1 MRRLDDEA
9 VNGGEHGGELS
20 LESLLCPVRGSTNL
34 TDGGERFFVRRV
46 FVVAIDMPES
56 CLVKIDLT
64 GAVRVCTV
72 EQEPME
78 ETLCLARETPL
89 LVG

>member
-1 MRRLDDEA
+1 M
-9 VNGGEHGGELS
+9 
-20 LESLLCPVRGSTNL
+20 

-46 FVVAIDMPES
+46 FAVAIDMPES

-64 GAVRVCTV
+64 GADRVCTV

-78 ETLCLARETPL
+78 ETLCLERDRPL
-89 LVG
+89 AAG